1 MVSYEHNVVFSFPV
15 ETVLRGKEKE
25 MWRLDNYLFSKQLIA
40 NTVDA
45 YSGIELNSWKHAM
58 LYKKSHTVVDYL
70 MPF

>member
-45 YSGIELNSWKHAM
+45 YSGIELQFIYPLIALSNDLSA
-58 LYKKSHTVVDYL
+58 
-70 MPF
+70 